1 MNSSRKKLIAGIAIS
16 AGVLAGCGGQGA
28 STQHKDAHSV
38 RLVSWGTNEQIKLFR
53 ASLAKFTKK
62 TGIAV
67 QVIQEPGTNYAQK
80 INAQIL
86 SKSLPDIF
94 WCQNSMAQ
102 DLGRQGKL
110 FNWSDYASGKA
121 SGATDAGLDITK
133 FSPGAVDT
141 YRTPDGGLAGIP
153 NEANTYGVFYNIDAF
168 RTAGVPLPTADWT
181 WDQMFAD
188 AKALTIKHNGKVTR
202 TGMQQVWGLLNSPPG
217 MAFYSVSNGGAPLAK
232 QKSLVGVTSLQADPK
247 LVEGTQKL
255 ATAIKAGYITGPDFT
270 GANTEGQFINGQVP
284 MVFGGQWISSDFFA
298 AKPKM
303 SWGYAPLPHGTA
315 GQVAPAEANGFCSPK
330 DLANPTDTWKVIAW
344 MDVHAFNDAYSQD
357 PIAPIAYLPGS
368 QGYFQALDRDGSAG
382 KSVADTVRAELANPN
397 KLGTTLLDP
406 WSSKSGNIT
415 TATWNPALQ
424 HDKNIDAAVHSWISK
439 NQALI
444 DGH

>member
-86 SKSLPDIF
+86 SKSLPDVF

-153 NEANTYGVFYNIDAF
+153 NEANPYG
-168 RTAGVPLPTADWT
+168 RCPTADRRL
-181 WDQMFAD
+181 DLGPDVRRRQGAD
-188 AKALTIKHNGKVTR
+188 HQAQREGHPYRHAAGLGAVEQSARNGVLFRQQRRRAAGEAEESGGCHVVAGRSETGRGHAKAGHRDQGRIHHRAGFHRREHRGTVHQR
-202 TGMQQVWGLLNSPPG
+202 PG
-217 MAFYSVSNGGAPLAK
+217 AD
-232 QKSLVGVTSLQADPK
+232 GV
-247 LVEGTQKL
+247 
-255 ATAIKAGYITGPDFT
+255 
-270 GANTEGQFINGQVP
+270 
-284 MVFGGQWISSDFFA
+284 
-298 AKPKM
+298 
-303 SWGYAPLPHGTA
+303 
-315 GQVAPAEANGFCSPK
+315 
-330 DLANPTDTWKVIAW
+330 
-344 MDVHAFNDAYSQD
+344 
-357 PIAPIAYLPGS
+357 
-368 QGYFQALDRDGSAG
+368 
-382 KSVADTVRAELANPN
+382 
-397 KLGTTLLDP
+397 
-406 WSSKSGNIT
+406 
-415 TATWNPALQ
+415 
-424 HDKNIDAAVHSWISK
+424 
-439 NQALI
+439 
-444 DGH
+444 